1 MLKLGVKDPTFEN
14 PAVRWLEHRGKRV
27 LYIDLRRAP
36 DEGALL
42 GLFEEARRFGAA
54 DYERA
59 RSKHPVLVDFT
70 GVEISEKLMEG
81 VNALGRS
88 SSHRL
93 GRMGVIGLTGIK
105 RIFLTAYNLYTG
117 QMVRPFETIDE
128 ALEWLTE

>member
-1 MLKLGVKDPTFEN
+1 MLIMHVKDRTLEH

-27 LYIDLRRAP
+27 LYIDLRQAP

-42 GLFEEARRFGAA
+42 GLFEEARRFGTA
-54 DYERA
+54 DYEGA
-59 RSKHPVLVDFT
+59 RSKHPVLVDLT
-70 GVEISEKLMEG
+70 GVEISEKLLEG
-81 VNALGRS
+81 VKALGRS

-93 GRMGVIGLTGIK
+93 GRVGAIGLTGIK